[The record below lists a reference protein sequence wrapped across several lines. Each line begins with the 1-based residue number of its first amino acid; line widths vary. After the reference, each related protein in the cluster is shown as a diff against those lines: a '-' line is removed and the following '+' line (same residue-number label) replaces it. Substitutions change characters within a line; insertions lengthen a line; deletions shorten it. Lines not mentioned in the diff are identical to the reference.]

1 MTGSSGFGDDP
12 DTNRELNFGRS
23 VDPADK
29 DTTHVIA
36 EMGAHHAGGVAGRGA
51 LWLHWWGGRQRGCGP
66 HPVLYLPCHLPGPAR
81 PGPGGGESRARTLAS
96 NARCQ
101 VRQRAA
107 AAKREPRPSVAFE
120 KRGCSSGVSGI
131 LRGAGGTRT
140 PSGETPYAR
149 QIFRTRGAAMPD
161 LFPVPL
167 RFVRRAGFSLEAFH
181 CDLRRIFR
189 APSQSLPGSRSP
201 SLASSMMNLA
211 STTARG
217 S

>member
-1 MTGSSGFGDDP
+1 LSSSQASRWSEGGNDRIVGLWRRPGHESGTKFRRAGYSCERIRP
-12 DTNRELNFGRS
+12 MSLLKWALIMWSRRS
-23 VDPADK
+23 LASLVWP
-29 DTTHVIA
+29 
-36 EMGAHHAGGVAGRGA
+36 
-51 LWLHWWGGRQRGCGP
+51 P
-66 HPVLYLPCHLPGPAR
+66 PAR
-81 PGPGGGESRARTLAS
+81 MWPASCSISSLSSSWSCSSWAWWGESRARTLTS

-107 AAKREPRPSVAFE
+107 AAKREPRSSVAFE

-167 RFVRRAGFSLEAFH
+167 RFVRRAGFSLEAFTAT
-181 CDLRRIFR
+181 CAEFLERPRRAYRDR
-189 APSQSLPGSRSP
+189 ARPPWQVR
-201 SLASSMMNLA
+201 
-211 STTARG
+211 
-217 S
+217 